1 MFAYTCQHG
10 TVAEVKAALKRGAD
24 VNAEIVNETGLVM
37 AVASKNNSVV
47 TLLLKTPSID
57 VNWKDKGINGGWCAL
72 LEAVNWQNIAALKML
87 LSVPGIDM
95 NIMDDKGR
103 SAVHMAVKRDNV
115 EALKLLLNHTS

>member
-10 TVAEVKAALKRGAD
+10 TVAEVKAALKKSAD
-24 VNAEIVNETGLVM
+24 ANAEIVNETGLVM

-47 TLLLKTPSID
+47 TLLLKTPNID
-57 VNWKDKGINGGWCAL
+57 VNWKENGINGGWCAL
-72 LEAVNWQNIAALKML
+72 LEDVNCQNIEALKM
-87 LSVPGIDM
+87 PGIDV
-95 NIMDDKGR
+95 NFMDDKGR

>member
-1 MFAYTCQHG
+1 MVLAAFSN
-10 TVAEVKAALKRGAD
+10 VA
-24 VNAEIVNETGLVM
+24 
-37 AVASKNNSVV
+37 
-47 TLLLKTPSID
+47 
-57 VNWKDKGINGGWCAL
+57 AL
-72 LEAVNWQNIAALKML
+72 LEAVNWQNIEALKML

>member
-1 MFAYTCQHG
+1 
-10 TVAEVKAALKRGAD
+10 
-24 VNAEIVNETGLVM
+24 M

-47 TLLLKTPSID
+47 TRLLNTPSID

-72 LEAVNWQNIAALKML
+72 LEAVNWQNIEALKML